1 MPGGTKLPGSSL
13 PRFSCQSHMST
24 EPGSCRFFS
33 TLEALVRSRHRPSTT
48 TPFFSFET
56 CAGQSNFQRRDK
68 QNYLGVYAQVLSTG
82 QAQTHEPTLLCFLL
96 VCLGSLYSVFHQ
108 SLEFRQRLFDF
119 RDCSRAVDEF
129 ALCRIE
135 LWTRCVKSRVCVTSN
150 RITC

>member
-1 MPGGTKLPGSSL
+1 MPVAYVDRTWFLSVFLNIGGTRKIPTPAIDYNAFLFFRNLCGSVKLP
-13 PRFSCQSHMST
+13 T
-24 EPGSCRFFS
+24 
-33 TLEALVRSRHRPSTT
+33 
-48 TPFFSFET
+48 
-56 CAGQSNFQRRDK
+56 RDR
-68 QNYLGVYAQVLSTG
+68 QNYFGMYAQVLSTG